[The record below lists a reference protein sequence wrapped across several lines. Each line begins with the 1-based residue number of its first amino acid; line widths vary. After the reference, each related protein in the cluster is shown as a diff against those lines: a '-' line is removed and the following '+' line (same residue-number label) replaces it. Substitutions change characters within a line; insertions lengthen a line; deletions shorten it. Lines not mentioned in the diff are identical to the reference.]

1 MNNYAGWMIMME
13 LKSKKELVCVLE
25 GKRERERVSKHD
37 KYIDIKNRGRETTWY
52 NKINNAR

>member
-1 MNNYAGWMIMME
+1 MIMME

-37 KYIDIKNRGRETTWY
+37 KYIDIKNRGRETT
-52 NKINNAR
+52 